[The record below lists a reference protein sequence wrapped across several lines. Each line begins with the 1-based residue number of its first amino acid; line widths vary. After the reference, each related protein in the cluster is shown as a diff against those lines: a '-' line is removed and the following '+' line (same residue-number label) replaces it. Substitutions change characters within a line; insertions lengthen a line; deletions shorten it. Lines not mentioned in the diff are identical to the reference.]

1 MKKRNIYFIIVVFIL
16 VLIDQIS
23 KLLVTN
29 VLKSNVII
37 VIKSLLKFLYVKNTG
52 AAFGILSGNI
62 FILVLITFILI
73 IYVFNEIKK
82 NSNNKL
88 MLSSYLLILSGAL
101 GNLIDRLFRGYVVDF
116 ISFTFFG
123 KDMAVF
129 NIADSYITI
138 GIIMLIFALIKEIF
152 YGRNSNKWRE

>member
-152 YGRNSNKWRE
+152 YGRNSNK